1 MLWTLR
7 LCFSLV
13 PAVFGFGGAAL
24 LLMYPDKKG
33 TIIETVREFNALPRP
48 HLITTPDDTDPSSA
62 TAGDAEEATP
72 SEAPRASLSVK
83 IDVAKVIGVTKVD
96 SEAHESSW
104 TPYLRGKVIVDP
116 ITHRATPSPDIKERA
131 VGGSHIEWA
140 LDHFA
145 AWEVRTALRC
155 IKRFGSGGDDATST
169 AATAATT
176 NTGSDGGVEM
186 PVIQGEDTTKSS
198 TPVVADTPAATGAR
212 ESEGE
217 GEGVGGSGSGGAE
230 TETEMETETVKA
242 TEKASSITK
251 TKCDT
256 WPLIVIPAVWLTAL
270 FALSAGLIAA
280 TAVDWQVN
288 FKSAE
293 ISDTIRF
300 VISTRIHSHT
310 LMSRFYT
317 YMCMCRIYVYNC
329 TYYSIVTICSEPRRY
344 ASESAVRIAPTQW
357 LAMLQLRAS
366 PTLSVP

>member
-1 MLWTLR
+1 M
-7 LCFSLV
+7 
-13 PAVFGFGGAAL
+13 
-24 LLMYPDKKG
+24 
-33 TIIETVREFNALPRP
+33 
-48 HLITTPDDTDPSSA
+48 
-62 TAGDAEEATP
+62 
-72 SEAPRASLSVK
+72 
-83 IDVAKVIGVTKVD
+83 
-96 SEAHESSW
+96 
-104 TPYLRGKVIVDP
+104 
-116 ITHRATPSPDIKERA
+116 
-131 VGGSHIEWA
+131 GGSHIEWA